1 MPIGKSLP
9 TFRNALRRTLPIRK
23 CLFQAQS
30 GQSSRFQW
38 IPRFGH
44 LFASIQARL
53 DIQETHP
60 MRMKTVVLALSL
72 SLIGFTPKFSF
83 ADTLQLE
90 TATGNTSGPDIF
102 PYGFSVDGSTS
113 LTSLSCLN
121 YNREITFGEEWNV
134 TVTGLSSLSTT
145 AIIDGSS
152 DTALREDAFLDYYYN
167 HATVPGIGA
176 VTNSEI
182 QYAIWD
188 ILDPSDINGLTGL
201 YDSTS
206 QNLVKAAQ
214 GAAAGET
221 NAFLSQF
228 TLFTP
233 TTDQTGWTAG
243 TPQQFLEFTPGTG
256 NDAPPAVTP
265 EPSSLALLGTGFLG
279 MVAIMR
285 RRIAVPVKG

>member
-1 MPIGKSLP
+1 
-9 TFRNALRRTLPIRK
+9 
-23 CLFQAQS
+23 
-30 GQSSRFQW
+30 
-38 IPRFGH
+38 
-44 LFASIQARL
+44 
-53 DIQETHP
+53 

-90 TATGNTSGPDIF
+90 TATGNTSGPDIY

-134 TVTGLSSLSTT
+134 TVTGLSSLAPT
-145 AIIDGSS
+145 ATIDGSS
-152 DTALREDAFLDYYYN
+152 DTELLEDAYLDYYYN
-167 HATVPGIGA
+167 HTTVPGIGA
-176 VTNSEI
+176 VSNSEL

-188 ILDPSDINGLTGL
+188 ILDPSGVSGLTGL
-201 YDSTS
+201 FDSTA
-206 QNLVKAAQ
+206 QNLVYAAE
-214 GAAAGET
+214 GAAAGES

-243 TPQQFLEFTPGTG
+243 PPQQFLEFIPGTG
-256 NDAPPAVTP
+256 NDAPPTVTP

-285 RRIAVPVKG
+285 RKIAAPVKA